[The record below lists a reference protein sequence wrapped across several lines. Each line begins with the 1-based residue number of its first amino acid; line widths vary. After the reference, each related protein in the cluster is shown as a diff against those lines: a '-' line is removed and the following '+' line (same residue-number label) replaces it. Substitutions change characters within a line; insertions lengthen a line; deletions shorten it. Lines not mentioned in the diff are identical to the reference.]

1 MRTLLFSTLLLLTAV
16 SARTE
21 EDAIPWAKLRE
32 LAVQY
37 NERCADKPALE
48 KHIKKLNGVVE
59 QRMIE
64 NDTMSEDN
72 ILRSVMLD
80 WAASNSKKIVK
91 KDPGCIAQACY
102 FFTIFVDKGYV
113 MPGPIRAELTPK
125 VLNEI
130 MEFLEK
136 KIAEAK

>member
-1 MRTLLFSTLLLLTAV
+1 MLSLTV
-16 SARTE
+16 FCARAE
-21 EDAIPWAKLRE
+21 EDTIPWPKLRE

-37 NERCADKPALE
+37 NERCADKKQLE
-48 KHIKKLNGVVE
+48 KHIKKLQGVVE

-64 NDTMSEDN
+64 NDSMSEDN

-91 KDPGCIAQACY
+91 RDPSCIAQACH
-102 FFTIFVDKGYV
+102 FFTVFVDKGYV
-113 MPGPIRAELTPK
+113 MPSMIRSELTPK
-125 VLNEI
+125 VIDEI